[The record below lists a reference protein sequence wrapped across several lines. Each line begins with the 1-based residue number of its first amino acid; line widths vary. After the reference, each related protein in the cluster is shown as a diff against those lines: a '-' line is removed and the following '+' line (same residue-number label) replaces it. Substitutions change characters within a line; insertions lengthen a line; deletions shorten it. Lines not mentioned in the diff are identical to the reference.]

1 MHDDSKNLIYFYRE
15 NSDKLEKIRNSLHED
30 KSNLIYPQMKII
42 DMGFWQIGYVIN
54 SWEIEYKKNNKDSE
68 LPPLTFD
75 DIKKLLKKESSEMD
89 KQQLDDAKR
98 KVMKEKIVQV
108 P

>member
-1 MHDDSKNLIYFYRE
+1 MSGDCNYFAMKAASFSQIIIY
-15 NSDKLEKIRNSLHED
+15 
-30 KSNLIYPQMKII
+30 
-42 DMGFWQIGYVIN
+42 